1 MKKVLPLVCAASLI
15 ANAAFL
21 AIKLRHRSAADDTT
35 PTAGFTAGAANAGA
49 VQGKLIQASPSDLA
63 EVLKAK
69 NPDGLR
75 DFLRSAGLPET
86 TIRKLVAALIWDRYS
101 ERMKALSPKP
111 DANKAWWKAGNNSWY
126 ESTSR
131 EQRAELRNLQR
142 EASDE
147 ITRVLGPDQE
157 SPGHWQDARLTFL
170 DADKRKNVQEIEQDY
185 QDLIHEAQQDMQGF
199 RLPGDSEKIKFLLE
213 EKKRDLAATLT
224 PQELADYDLRMSLT
238 AQQLRSKISRFDGTE
253 EEYRKI
259 FALQKAFDD
268 TQNRDAWGNPFSQT
282 HDEWKKRQEDEKQLK
297 EQIKASLG
305 AERYADYTLA
315 QNNDYQQLVAASKR
329 LGLPPETAR
338 QVFDLRST
346 VSSESVRIVD
356 NPNLGVD
363 QKKQMLAALAQSTRN
378 QISAR
383 LGDAAADAYIKKTA
397 SWLTSVESG
406 SAVTFGE
413 DGNSTNV
420 RGIATSP
427 KKPAAAK

>member
-1 MKKVLPLVCAASLI
+1 
-15 ANAAFL
+15 
-21 AIKLRHRSAADDTT
+21 
-35 PTAGFTAGAANAGA
+35 
-49 VQGKLIQASPSDLA
+49 
-63 EVLKAK
+63 
-69 NPDGLR
+69 
-75 DFLRSAGLPET
+75 
-86 TIRKLVAALIWDRYS
+86 
-101 ERMKALSPKP
+101 
-111 DANKAWWKAGNNSWY
+111 
-126 ESTSR
+126 
-131 EQRAELRNLQR
+131 
-142 EASDE
+142 
-147 ITRVLGPDQE
+147 
-157 SPGHWQDARLTFL
+157 
-170 DADKRKNVQEIEQDY
+170 
-185 QDLIHEAQQDMQGF
+185 
-199 RLPGDSEKIKFLLE
+199 
-213 EKKRDLAATLT
+213 
-224 PQELADYDLRMSLT
+224 MSLT

-315 QNNDYQQLVAASKR
+315 QNTDYQQLVAASKR

-420 RGIATSP
+420 RGIATTP